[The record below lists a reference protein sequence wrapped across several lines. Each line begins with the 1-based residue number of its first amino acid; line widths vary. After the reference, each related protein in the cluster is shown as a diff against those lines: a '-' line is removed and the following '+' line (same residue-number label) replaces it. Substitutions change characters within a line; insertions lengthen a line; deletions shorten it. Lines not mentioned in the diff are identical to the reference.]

1 MIARLLLA
9 FSLLLAGCQAPPLE
23 NRPFNAAN
31 LQGPATVASQVWPV
45 IARLPA
51 PQGLRPCCAFGY
63 NVRAKVLGIPVPG
76 FKIGNVIAAD
86 DSGQHHYNDRV
97 LSTLSTLTGLNREHD
112 GIIYTLRGGFI
123 DLAHVRDTADNTLWL
138 FSQIWPRL
146 GQTYTIRLDDEL
158 GQRVIRLWPTP
169 PPTTALARYNLAV
182 SLAAQLA
189 YQLAVWHEVAQWYGF
204 ESVPGYSEGVSAF
217 SLEDLY
223 SNLLGA
229 RLASDLLNHGG
240 ASTLRQYQHRMAQVI
255 PQALAQL
262 EAVSPQQT
270 RFHFDMLDGRWWNS
284 RCRLPDKFLVRQRNY
299 LTGAQRYPTRPAERV
314 PILWLTLPDSVNGHP
329 LSDFARLEIWPGNN
343 MKQLPAPK
351 SPRIF
356 YQFADFATLAQQ
368 AKEVDRR
375 RLLRIGQRCK

>member
-262 EAVSPQQT
+262 EALSPQQT

-314 PILWLTLPDSVNGHP
+314 PMLWLTLPDSVNGHP

-343 MKQLPAPK
+343 MKQLPVPK

-356 YQFADFATLAQQ
+356 YQFADFASLAQQ

-375 RLLRIGQRCK
+375 RLLQIGQRCK

>member
-146 GQTYTIRLDDEL
+146 GQAYTIRLDDEL

-314 PILWLTLPDSVNGHP
+314 PMLWLTLPDSVNGHP

>member
-1 MIARLLLA
+1 MIARLLLS
-9 FSLLLAGCQAPPLE
+9 FNLLLAGCQARHLE
-23 NRPFNAAN
+23 NMPFNVAS
-31 LQGPATVASQVWPV
+31 LQGPAAVASVVWPV
-45 IARLPA
+45 IAKLPA

-76 FKIGNVIAAD
+76 FKIGNVIAPD
-86 DSGQHHYNDRV
+86 DSGQHHYNDHLLSI
-97 LSTLSTLTGLNREHD
+97 LSTLSGLNREHD

-146 GQTYTIRLDDEL
+146 GQAFTVRLDDEL
-158 GQRVIRLWPTP
+158 GQRTIRLWPFTP
-169 PPTTALARYNLAV
+169 PATALARYHLAV
-182 SLAAQLA
+182 MMAAQLA

-204 ESVPGYSEGVSAF
+204 ESVPGYSEAVSAF
-217 SLEDLY
+217 SPEDLY

-240 ASTLRQYQHRMAQVI
+240 ASTLRQYQRTMAQAI

-270 RFHFDMLDGRWWNS
+270 RFHFDMLDGKWWNS
-284 RCRLPDKFLVRQRNY
+284 RCRLPDKFLVRRRNY
-299 LTGAQRYPTRPAERV
+299 LTGALRYPTRPAERV
-314 PILWLTLPDSVNGHP
+314 PMLWLTLPDSFHGQP
-329 LSDFARLEIWPGNN
+329 LSAFARLEIWPGNN

-356 YQFADFATLAQQ
+356 YRFADFATLAQQ

>member
-1 MIARLLLA
+1 LIARLLLA

-270 RFHFDMLDGRWWNS
+270 RFHFDMLDGKWWNS
-284 RCRLPDKFLVRQRNY
+284 RCRLPDKFLVRRRNY

-314 PILWLTLPDSVNGHP
+314 PMLWLTLPDSFNGQP
-329 LSDFARLEIWPGNN
+329 LSAFARLEIWPGNN

>member
-31 LQGPATVASQVWPV
+31 LQGPAKVASQVWPV

-146 GQTYTIRLDDEL
+146 GQAYTIRLDDEL

-169 PPTTALARYNLAV
+169 PPTTALARYNLTV

-314 PILWLTLPDSVNGHP
+314 PMLWLTLPDSVNGHS

-351 SPRIF
+351 SPRVF

-375 RLLRIGQRCK
+375 RLLRIGQGCK

>member
-31 LQGPATVASQVWPV
+31 LRGPATVASQVWPV

-146 GQTYTIRLDDEL
+146 GQAYTIRLDDEL

-240 ASTLRQYQHRMAQVI
+240 ASTLRQYQHSMAQVI

-314 PILWLTLPDSVNGHP
+314 PMLWLTLPDSVNGHP

-375 RLLRIGQRCK
+375 RLLRIGQGCK

>member
-314 PILWLTLPDSVNGHP
+314 PMLWLTLPDSVNGHP

-375 RLLRIGQRCK
+375 RLLRIGQGCK